1 MNQFMCCSEKKSF
14 FPSHHLP
21 SANPKLST
29 TGSNAKIWKNVV
41 PSFNSSEVIRPRRL
55 DITPYTRPK
64 VSAIIKKKI
73 R

>member
-1 MNQFMCCSEKKSF
+1 MRYSKKKNFS
-14 FPSHHLP
+14 PTYYLP

-64 VSAIIKKKI
+64 VSAVFILFYFVF
-73 R
+73 